1 MLYTSG
7 QHQRPKLAN
16 RVHEF
21 MLIHEPVL
29 QYSTITVHHCRLKS
43 QGVTGWQMYE
53 SYEYPEFIIEIDRS
67 LNKTEY
73 TKTLIHEHIHCRQD
87 MEGILTTDELREEEA
102 YRLEKILYSIY
113 IKNTS

>member
-16 RVHEF
+16 KVHEF

-43 QGVTGWQMYE
+43 QGVTGWQMCE
-53 SYEYPEFIIEIDRS
+53 CADEFLIEIDRS

-87 MEGILTTDELREEEA
+87 MEGILLRDDLREEEA
-102 YRLEKILYSIY
+102 YRLENILYSIY
-113 IKNTS
+113 IKSTF